1 MKIKSPALIHEIE
14 LENLQLNR
22 IISCAASVHQ
32 SPLLVLKRDT
42 AGNTLK
48 YILYMY
54 SHIDSH
60 YLRLKFFHRLD
71 DFVTWF
77 MQQTIFP
84 KTPLYTFL
92 DVSHSNS
99 RSC

>member
-22 IISCAASVHQ
+22 LISCAASREQGPV
-32 SPLLVLKRDT
+32 LVLKRDT
-42 AGNTLK
+42 KGNTLK

-54 SHIDSH
+54 SHIDNH
-60 YLRLKFFHRLD
+60 YLRLKFFRRLD

-84 KTPLYTFL
+84 ETPLYTFL
-92 DVSHSNS
+92 DVSHTH
-99 RSC
+99 SC